1 MINSE
6 KLKKSIFN
14 KMVLFSVIPIFVLFI
29 VAMVALVFQA
39 SKIQKENIKSYT
51 KSMEHNIETVDN
63 SFENIL
69 NSIEFLCFNENVFN
83 ALTINQGYERV
94 SDTYNLRNILTE
106 YKNSND
112 LIESVGIYF
121 REQGYVVTNRGR
133 SSVDEYIEKNALHCN
148 YDIRSY
154 MDEDIPILGYR
165 ILGPLRSSQRADG
178 YVIPVIVGMA
188 KNVQTSNLILV
199 NIKCDNLAKYIS
211 NDMIDGINC
220 IIVEK
225 NTQTEYFSNMMVS
238 MDEKQSEDVIK

>member
-1 MINSE
+1 
-6 KLKKSIFN
+6 
-14 KMVLFSVIPIFVLFI
+14 MVLFSVIPIFVLFI

-39 SKIQKENIKSYT
+39 SRIQKENIKSYT

-83 ALTINQGYERV
+83 ALTINQDYERV

-211 NDMIDGINC
+211 NDMIELCKTKNNNINLNTEMC
-220 IIVEK
+220 SFFYVLVVERR
-225 NTQTEYFSNMMVS
+225 
-238 MDEKQSEDVIK
+238 